1 MIERSLTF
9 DHVIMARP
17 RSEDKRKAILAAAAE
32 TVATSGLGAPTA
44 KIARAAGVAE
54 GTLFTYFRDKDTL
67 LNELFLELKR
77 ELQRATSNPQAS
89 GPLVERARHFWNRYI
104 KWGVSFPTKRRAL
117 RQLAVSENV
126 TPANKI
132 AGRTMFAEI
141 DAVLH
146 EGLVGGP
153 LKGLRTDFAGAIMI
167 TLAETTIDF
176 IEREPR
182 RGRAF
187 ERAGFHAFWNAITR
201 PIQL

>member
-1 MIERSLTF
+1 MARSLST
-9 DHVIMARP
+9 
-17 RSEDKRKAILAAAAE
+17 EKRKAILAAATGLIAS
-32 TVATSGLGAPTA
+32 SGVGAPTA

-77 ELQRATSNPQAS
+77 ELQRATSNPRAT
-89 GPLVERARHFWNRYI
+89 GPLVQRAHDFWNKYVE
-104 KWGVSFPTKRRAL
+104 WGVRFPTKRRAL

-132 AGRTMFAEI
+132 AGVAMFAEI
-141 DAVLH
+141 DAVL
-146 EGLVGGP
+146 EKGLAGGP
-153 LKGLRTDFAGAIMI
+153 LRALPTTFAGAIMI

-176 IEREPR
+176 VAREPT

-187 ERAGFHAFWNAITR
+187 TRAGFHAFWNAITAPTQR
-201 PIQL
+201 